1 VRNHVLKFSIPISA
15 AVSIMAAVTMLSL
28 PTGLRA
34 ASQII
39 DDVRA
44 AIGQN
49 DFARGAQ
56 LIQTYRAAHGATPEM
71 IQAVSW
77 MARGELAAKHTD
89 SAEKYAEETTQL
101 SREALKKR
109 ALDQES
115 FLPIALGAAIEVQAN
130 VLAVR
135 GERSGAVAYL
145 QEQLKTYYA
154 TSIRA
159 RIQKNINLL
168 TMEGK
173 SAPQLQGV
181 VLPKAKPVLLFFW
194 AHWCSDCK
202 GEAPILATL
211 KNEFGAKGLT
221 IVAPTQKYGYVAGG
235 ESAPA
240 ATELLYIEEVRQ
252 KFYAPIITTPA
263 PVNEENFRKYGA
275 STTPTI
281 VLIDRSGIVRLY
293 HPGTMTYE
301 ELRAAI
307 ERLVKPAA

>member
-1 VRNHVLKFSIPISA
+1 VRYIPFLAVFSAFA
-15 AVSIMAAVTMLSL
+15 ATPTVT
-28 PTGLRA
+28 
-34 ASQII
+34 

-44 AIGQN
+44 AIARN
-49 DFARGAQ
+49 DFNQGDA
-56 LIQTYRAAHGATPEM
+56 LIRAYRSANGNTPAL

-77 MARGELAAKHTD
+77 MSRGELAAKNLD
-89 SAEKYAEETTQL
+89 AAEKYSEETYRL

-109 ALDQES
+109 PLDQEPL
-115 FLPIALGAAIEVQAN
+115 LPIALGAAIEVEGN
-130 VLAVR
+130 VLAAR

-145 QEQLKTYYA
+145 QDELKKYYA

-173 SAPQLQGV
+173 AAPRLQGV
-181 VLPKAKPVLLFFW
+181 VLPAGKPVLLFFW

-202 GEAPILATL
+202 GEAPDLAKL
-211 KNEFGAKGLT
+211 KSEFEPKGLK

-235 ESAPA
+235 ETAAPDV
-240 ATELLYIEEVRQ
+240 ELRYIEQVRQ

-263 PVNEENFRKYGA
+263 PVNEENFRRYGA
-275 STTPTI
+275 STTPTL
-281 VLIDRSGIVRLY
+281 VLIDRAGVVRLY
-293 HPGTMTYE
+293 HPGTMPYD

-307 ERLVKPAA
+307 ERSLRTT